1 MTHSLPADPPDS
13 VGDALPPVAPQVVAA
28 VTADLTPRLARK
40 LDATI
45 ERVGAAPRSTGPDGL
60 RIEYG
65 PDAIVTLTPAPSGV
79 ITDADQVRCGCLLAP
94 RCLHRAAVL
103 GACPVADPAM
113 LPSPSDAPSSTAT
126 SSTATTTA
134 SSSTAPNGAATAAAP
149 NAGSGG
155 TATPGDSDTDTSIAG
170 DGNAPP
176 TVTGRTTRSGGPTA
190 AQRVAATGLWR
201 AGVAVLAA
209 GVPAAGAVLQAEL
222 LRSAHSARLAGLPRA
237 ENAAL
242 RAVRG
247 LRAARA
253 RHDSHRLADLVVV
266 LHEVLLTS
274 ARLAAGDADPAL
286 IGVSRRSYRPG
297 GGLRVSGVCREP
309 VISATGYA
317 GVVTHLR
324 SEDGRWFSVVDV
336 QPGGPDRARACGNAA
351 VEVGLAAVNHA
362 QLARGGLL
370 ISGATVSP
378 DGRLG
383 AGRGVRAIPVNGSGW
398 SAGPPAELFTR
409 PLAEAV
415 RAQLGTAPGQAGNG
429 SDAQLGAAA
438 DGPGGPEL
446 LGCDLVVLGASG
458 DHLLARELSAAAT
471 PPVTATGPVIR
482 LVPAD
487 SHPELAHLANLRRL
501 ASRPGL
507 RIRVVGRLDTERAS
521 TLRPLAVGPVPGA
534 EPTLRLPEQWLDHAD
549 LGYDLL
555 QGGHLPPVGA
565 EPPDVP
571 IGQPGP
577 DLVAASPLWRVRR
590 LVELAVAGGRRTVG
604 EAARGDGSGLTAPL
618 RRAGFAVAA
627 QLASALGAESDRHG
641 RDAFGRLTD
650 PDPDRY
656 AWAWVAAATHLAVAE
671 RELVRAS
678 WTDPSHV

>member
-1 MTHSLPADPPDS
+1 ARARHDS
-13 VGDALPPVAPQVVAA
+13 HRL
-28 VTADLTPRLARK
+28 ADLVMVLHEVLLTSGRL
-40 LDATI
+40 
-45 ERVGAAPRSTGPDGL
+45 
-60 RIEYG
+60 
-65 PDAIVTLTPAPSGV
+65 
-79 ITDADQVRCGCLLAP
+79 
-94 RCLHRAAVL
+94 
-103 GACPVADPAM
+103 
-113 LPSPSDAPSSTAT
+113 
-126 SSTATTTA
+126 
-134 SSSTAPNGAATAAAP
+134 
-149 NAGSGG
+149 
-155 TATPGDSDTDTSIAG
+155 
-170 DGNAPP
+170 
-176 TVTGRTTRSGGPTA
+176 
-190 AQRVAATGLWR
+190 
-201 AGVAVLAA
+201 
-209 GVPAAGAVLQAEL
+209 AAGAVLQAEL

-237 ENAAL
+237 ENATL

-253 RHDSHRLADLVVV
+253 RHDSHRLADLVMV

-274 ARLAAGDADPAL
+274 GRLAAGDPDPAL
-286 IGVSRRSYRPG
+286 IGVSRRNYRPG

-324 SEDGRWFSVVDV
+324 SEDGRWLSIADV
-336 QPGGPDRARACGNAA
+336 QPGGPDRALACAKAA

-383 AGRGVRAIPVNGSGW
+383 AGRGVRAIPIAGPSW
-398 SAGPPAELFTR
+398 SAGPLSELFTR

-415 RAQLGTAPGQAGNG
+415 RAQLGTVPGQAGTG
-429 SDAQLGAAA
+429 SDAHLGAAPV
-438 DGPGGPEL
+438 GPGGPEL
-446 LGCDLVVLGASG
+446 LGCDLVVLGSAG
-458 DHLLARELSAAAT
+458 DHLLARELSAVAT
-471 PPVTATGPVIR
+471 GPTLATGPAVATRPTLATGPVIR

-555 QGGHLPPVGA
+555 QGAHLPPAGA

-571 IGQPGP
+571 MGRPGP

-618 RRAGFAVAA
+618 RRAGFTVAA
-627 QLASALGAESDRHG
+627 ELATALGAESERHG
-641 RDAFGRLTD
+641 RDSFGRLTD

-656 AWAWVAAATHLAVAE
+656 AWAWIAAATHLAATE

-678 WTDPSHV
+678 WTDPSDV